1 MPRDYAELKKKIRAK
16 YATMAEFAKE
26 LGITSSTLS
35 TKLTGESDWK
45 RVEIEKVQQ
54 ILDLTPDEVLAIFF

>member
-1 MPRDYAELKKKIRAK
+1 MQRDYTELKKKIRAK
-16 YATMAEFAKE
+16 YATMAEFASL
-26 LGITSSTLS
+26 LGITNSTLS
-35 TKLTGESDWK
+35 TKLAGESDWK

>member
-1 MPRDYAELKKKIRAK
+1 MKRDYTELKKKIRAK
-16 YATMAEFAKE
+16 FTTMAEFACK

-45 RVEIEKVQQ
+45 RAEIEKTQQ
-54 ILDLTPDEVLAIFF
+54 ILDLTPEEVLAIFF